1 MAEERY
7 ITTSDGT
14 RIPVP
19 QIEPTYSMGEGGIG
33 WVAMRATPEQVN
45 DYYRA
50 ACSEDVT
57 VAWADDLNYS
67 SFESGLSDTITRY
80 DQSYETDPLDKVYK
94 DIPSQIKY
102 VRERYEKDDPLVRGI
117 IDVLIDLTCGP
128 VRLEGG
134 TDEVRKQFTSWHLNT
149 IKVNNLVEKAAME
162 YWLSGNDII
171 SVLSTPFTK
180 RANLPFTWKESSPE
194 DVNVLLSISEKLLDT
209 GIEEDRILLS
219 VLNKRFGIGSPFS
232 TPIESESARKNKYTN
247 TLIPTSYIV
256 MDPLTLIPGGK
267 ANDPE
272 YSLKADSDMI
282 KRIKEG
288 KDVESLIAQ
297 YGQEFVDAI
306 RSGKRSGKIESGKLR
321 TFYSKKP
328 DYNYWGYVPGGSAI
342 IYMQLKRRLGNLGL
356 NTISQAIS
364 SIILIRLG
372 SDKFPIKGVDQLKAM
387 SKLWRERSRKNASA
401 AFFQPHTTQIEI
413 ISPPASSMQLLT
425 ANAYDNPNLQIA
437 QSYGINLALITG
449 VSTSSVSYSF
459 AAMAVRPTIRRIIA
473 CQRKIEE
480 FLYREHLAIGGA
492 LGYEE
497 KDIPKAM
504 FMGTGLENA
513 RELASAFES
522 FLDRGFPMKYYL
534 ENLGVDFQSAVEQ
547 ARFEQELGVDS
558 LFPMRGSP
566 NQVSNLVG
574 RPGIPQE
581 KQVTKDSPEKDQRE
595 AGNLNLQ
602 EIYQEVR
609 EGEKK
614 NG

>member
-1 MAEERY
+1 MVEERF

-19 QIEPTYSMGEGGIG
+19 QSEPTYSIGEDGIG
-33 WVAMRATPEQVN
+33 WVAMRANPEQVN

-50 ACSEDVT
+50 ACSEDVS

-67 SFESGLSDTITRY
+67 NFESGLSDTVTRY
-80 DQSYETDPLDKVYK
+80 DQSYEVDPLDKIYK

-102 VRERYEKDDPLVRGI
+102 IRERYEKDDPLVRGI
-117 IDVLIDLTCGP
+117 VDVLTDMTCGS

-134 TDEVRKQFTSWHLNT
+134 TDEVRKQFSNWHLN
-149 IKVNNLVEKAAME
+149 IIEVNNLVEKAAVE

-171 SVLSTPFTK
+171 SVLYAPFTK
-180 RANLPFTWKESSPE
+180 RANLPFLWKETPSE
-194 DVNVLLSISEKLLDT
+194 DVNSLLSLSEKLLTDR
-209 GIEEDRILLS
+209 EEDRILLS
-219 VLNKRFGIGSPFS
+219 VLNKRFGLENPFG
-232 TPIESESARKNKYTN
+232 TIESEAAKKNRYTN

-256 MDPLTLIPGGK
+256 MDPLTLVPSGR
-267 ANDPE
+267 ANDPD

-288 KDVESLIAQ
+288 KDIESLIAQ

-306 RSGKRSGKIESGKLR
+306 KSGKKSGKIESEKLR
-321 TFYSKKP
+321 TFFSKKP
-328 DYNYWGYVPGGSAI
+328 DYSYWGYVPGGSAI
-342 IYMQLKRRLGNLGL
+342 MYMQLKRRLGNLGL

-364 SIILIRLG
+364 YIVLIRLG

-401 AFFQPHTTQIEI
+401 AFFQPHTTEIEI

-425 ANAYDNPNLQIA
+425 ANAYDNPNIQIA

-449 VSTSSVSYSF
+449 VSTSTISYSF
-459 AAMAVRPTIRRIIA
+459 AAMAVRPTVRRIIA

-480 FLYREHLAIGGA
+480 FLYREHLAIGRA

-497 KDIPKAM
+497 KEIPRAM

-566 NQVSNLVG
+566 NQVSNLLG

-581 KQVTKDSPEKDQRE
+581 KPVTKDSPEKEQRE

-602 EIYQEVR
+602 EVYQEIR
-609 EGEKK
+609 EKDGFLK
-614 NG
+614 G